1 MPKGSKG
8 AIYQPVPHQWAG
20 QTKIG
25 DLSLDSN
32 RAATFKTMSLE
43 NPNWVPHSSM
53 TTLTPR
59 GQVRWTHL
67 ERTAEPLAELRAD
80 AFALVRGEFG
90 LCSLAFVLAPSSD
103 ALCS

>member
-1 MPKGSKG
+1 
-8 AIYQPVPHQWAG
+8 
-20 QTKIG
+20 
-25 DLSLDSN
+25 
-32 RAATFKTMSLE
+32 
-43 NPNWVPHSSM
+43 M